1 MNGVA
6 VFRFLM
12 KIKYTQLILVKLLFP
27 NFFKHRL
34 PYANYQL
41 IDIVIKRLCITR
53 FGILQKINYL
63 YSHLMTMIIGMCA
76 MLDMKLKKVASVT
89 ELISLH
95 DNFIEAIHK
104 NSLNSHENDKF
115 NEIIIE
121 TLKLAKVLKD
131 EWRNVEAL
139 ASLDE
144 SGDIVDSASLFD
156 LDKNAVEIEKAF
168 GVCEYQ
174 LKTMFDNL
182 D

>member
-1 MNGVA
+1 
-6 VFRFLM
+6 
-12 KIKYTQLILVKLLFP
+12 
-27 NFFKHRL
+27 
-34 PYANYQL
+34 
-41 IDIVIKRLCITR
+41 
-53 FGILQKINYL
+53 
-63 YSHLMTMIIGMCA
+63 MTMIIGMCA

-104 NSLNSHENDKF
+104 NSLNSHENEKF